1 MRVLLCVTISG
12 LPAAAHVKFEER
24 AMAADPDSLIL
35 AEPWRKGSR
44 SGGGGCVEAA
54 RVAMPHPRPA
64 DAPIGTEGDI
74 AR

>member
-1 MRVLLCVTISG
+1 
-12 LPAAAHVKFEER
+12 
-24 AMAADPDSLIL
+24 MAADPDSLIL